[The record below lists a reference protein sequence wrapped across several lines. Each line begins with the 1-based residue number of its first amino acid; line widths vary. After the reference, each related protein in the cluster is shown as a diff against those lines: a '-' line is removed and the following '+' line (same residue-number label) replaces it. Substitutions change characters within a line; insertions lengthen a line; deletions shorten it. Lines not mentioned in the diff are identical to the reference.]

1 MWDEAKYP
9 TMSPLKEIV
18 DGIHVQISRIED
30 DLKVCSIF
38 ELMSAGIE
46 VYMILHIE
54 ALGASYI
61 LYRLVARL

>member
-18 DGIHVQISRIED
+18 DGIHVQIARIED

-46 VYMILHIE
+46 VYIIYRSFGGL
-54 ALGASYI
+54 
-61 LYRLVARL
+61 LYTDRLVVRL